1 MTREPLFFS
10 SRWVLAKIRWL
21 ALFVLLPVM
30 TAGPATA
37 GAGRELRNDVI
48 GVIKNQIEAFQRDD
62 GQQAFALTSPDVQ
75 EQFGSSEAYLS
86 KYSTSYKAV
95 YRPRS
100 VTFLNLAFSRGRL
113 VQRVLLQGPDCG
125 AVVALFPM
133 IRMDDGT
140 WRIDGCVLV
149 PATGNRAENDPKPVP
164 DPETMG

>member
-1 MTREPLFFS
+1 MTSQSPFFGYRWILTKVRWLILFILLPLF
-10 SRWVLAKIRWL
+10 
-21 ALFVLLPVM
+21 

-48 GVIKNQIEAFQRDD
+48 GVIKSQMEAFQRDD
-62 GQQAFALTSPDVQ
+62 GRKAFALTSPDVQ
-75 EQFGSSEAYLS
+75 KQFGTSEAYLS

-113 VQRVLLQGPDCG
+113 VQRVLLQGPDGG

-133 IRMDDGT
+133 LRMDDGS

-149 PATGNRAENDPKPVP
+149 PATGKRAETEPKSKNL
-164 DPETMG
+164 G